1 MEPKFCKIEA
11 DREQY
16 REVFMCI
23 IMIEQA
29 QCLALKS
36 SQEVFVESN
45 RVQEWRGNSTAEK
58 QPLAFQTPGAARV
71 V

>member
-45 RVQEWRGNSTAEK
+45 RVQE
-58 QPLAFQTPGAARV
+58 
-71 V
+71 